1 VLRAIVTAYVGEAAP
16 IGSATLSV
24 LLPHKLSA
32 ASVRNTLAELTAL
45 NLLEQPHPSAGRV
58 PTDRGL
64 RVFVD
69 RLLDPGRLGDWERRN
84 IDYSVDGA
92 SGDAVVSIA
101 SQLLSERTRQ
111 LGFVLVPPV
120 ERLVLRHVS
129 LVRLSR
135 ERVLVVLVS
144 QTGAAHR
151 RVIEED
157 GALEQPELERIAAA
171 LNERVVGRTL
181 REVRAVLAREAE
193 ALRYRADRL
202 LALAVEFG
210 SRALAS
216 MPDDE
221 AADLVIATR
230 LALLDQP
237 EFRDPERLRDLFAA
251 IETKERLVDVLDRVV
266 ESGGMS
272 VVFGDEVDDPG
283 LHRCAVVA
291 TPYGGADAP
300 LGALGVIGPS
310 RMDYARIIPL
320 VEYLSQVITGKLC
333 A

>member
-1 VLRAIVTAYVGEAAP
+1 MLRAVVTAYVGEAAP
-16 IGSATLSV
+16 IGSATVSD
-24 LLPHKLSA
+24 LLPRKLSA

-45 NLLEQPHPSAGRV
+45 GLVEQPHTSAGRV

-64 RVFVD
+64 RLFVD
-69 RLLDPGRLGDWERRN
+69 RLLDPGRLADWERRN
-84 IDYSVDGA
+84 IDYNVDGA
-92 SGDAVVSIA
+92 SADAVVSVA

-111 LGFVLVPPV
+111 LGFVLAPPV

-144 QTGAAHR
+144 RSGTAHR
-151 RVIEED
+151 RVIEE
-157 GALEQPELERIAAA
+157 GIALDQAELDRIAAA

-181 REVRAVLAREAE
+181 REVRAALAREARV
-193 ALRYRADRL
+193 LRHRADRL
-202 LALAVEFG
+202 LALAVDIG
-210 SRALAS
+210 ARALAS
-216 MPDDE
+216 LPDDD
-221 AADLVIATR
+221 AADLVIETR
-230 LALLDQP
+230 LALLEQP

-251 IETKERLVDVLDRVV
+251 VEAKERLLDVLDRVV
-266 ESGGMS
+266 ESGRIT

-283 LHRCAVVA
+283 LRQCAVVA